1 MFFRQIF
8 DVSVAGPLNVRSVK
22 SKKYILTLQILS
34 VATLLL
40 MLGMQIY
47 TIRNHY
53 LLLASDSFR
62 YNDLAWNAYNTGNWY
77 PSEINLCDSYIFG
90 NGLVNLFIVLIKLT
104 GSIEII
110 KYINIVFTYVILF
123 SCVYIIRKIFG
134 KTETEYWFIT
144 LYCLFGTFWGEVL
157 QPRTELPFMALAF
170 AALALLMSGKAVA
183 CAAAGVLLALA
194 NWTRPLGSVFFITGI
209 WLLVNQRAKLKKYLC
224 FVLCAAATVG
234 VIGSAAYIQSGR
246 FVYQA
251 TTGGYNLIM
260 GANDLADGT
269 SNYDVFNKKGA
280 SGYLSYD
287 EKTAMTYEE
296 QAGFY
301 KSAALDWIKKN
312 PGKYLALMPKKLFT
326 TLYSEGYS
334 LGTYY
339 DDASKGSGSAFYK
352 ELFARLTGQSDEK
365 ISSADIIVIWTQ
377 GIYMITLAAAFVCV
391 IHLLVRRRIAVLM
404 PFVFAVAGTVG
415 VTMLLVGGPRYHFP
429 VLPLFIMAAA
439 ILFQSISC
447 SLSERKNRQNL

>member
-8 DVSVAGPLNVRSVK
+8 DVSVAEPLNVHSVRNK
-22 SKKYILTLQILS
+22 RYILTLQILS
-34 VATLLL
+34 VAALLL

-47 TIRNHY
+47 TIMTHS
-53 LLLASDSFR
+53 LLLASDSLR
-62 YNDLAWNAYNTGNWY
+62 YNDLAWNAYNAGTWY
-77 PSEINLCDSYIFG
+77 PSELNLRDSYIFG

-104 GSIEII
+104 GSIEAI
-110 KYINIVFTYVILF
+110 KYINLVFTYVILF
-123 SCVYIIRKIFG
+123 ACVYIIRKIFG

-157 QPRTELPFMALAF
+157 QPRTELMFMALAF
-170 AALALLMSGKAVA
+170 TALALLMSGKAVA
-183 CAAAGVLLALA
+183 CAVAGVLLALA

-209 WLLVNQRAKLKKYLC
+209 WLLINQRAKLKKYLC

-234 VIGSAAYIQSGR
+234 VIGSVAYAQSGR

-269 SNYDVFNKKGA
+269 SNYDVFNKAGQ
-280 SGYLSYD
+280 SGYLPFD
-287 EKTAMTYEE
+287 ERTAMTYEE
-296 QAGFY
+296 QDSLY
-301 KSAALDWIKKN
+301 KSAAFDWIKKN
-312 PGKYLALMPKKLFT
+312 PGKYIALMPKKLFT

-339 DDASKGSGSAFYK
+339 DDAAAGSGSAFYK
-352 ELFARLTGQSDEK
+352 GLFARLTGQSDEK
-365 ISSADIIVIWTQ
+365 ISSADIIVLWTQ
-377 GIYMITLAAAFVCV
+377 GIYTVTLFAAFACV
-391 IHLLVRRRIAVLM
+391 IYLIVKRRIAALM
-404 PFVFAVAGTVG
+404 PFVFAVAGTIG
-415 VTMLLVGGPRYHFP
+415 VTLLLVGGPRYHFP

-439 ILFQSISC
+439 ILFRSISC
-447 SLSERKNRQNL
+447 SLSERKNR

>member
-8 DVSVAGPLNVRSVK
+8 DISVAEPLNVRSVK
-22 SKKYILTLQILS
+22 SKKYRIALQILS
-34 VATLLL
+34 VAAMLL

-47 TIRNHY
+47 TVRNHY

-62 YNDLAWNAYNTGNWY
+62 YNDLAWNAYKAGTWY

-123 SCVYIIRKIFG
+123 SCVYIIRKILG

-170 AALALLMSGKAVA
+170 TSLALIMSGKAVA
-183 CAAAGVLLALA
+183 CAAAGVLLVLA
-194 NWTRPLGSVFFITGI
+194 NWTRPLGSVFFVTTI
-209 WLLVNQRAKLKKYLC
+209 WLLINQRARLKKYLC

-234 VIGSAAYIQSGR
+234 VIGCAAYIQSGR

-269 SNYDVFNKKGA
+269 SNYDVFNKEGQA
-280 SGYLSYD
+280 GYLTYD
-287 EKTAMTYEE
+287 EKTTMTYEE
-296 QAGFY
+296 QDSFY
-301 KSAALDWIKKN
+301 KSAAFDWIKKN

-339 DDASKGSGSAFYK
+339 DDVSQGSGSAFYK
-352 ELFARLTGQSDEK
+352 GLFARLTGQSDEK
-365 ISSADIIVIWTQ
+365 ISSADIIVLWTQ
-377 GIYMITLAAAFVCV
+377 GIYMITLVSAFACV
-391 IHLLVRRRIAVLM
+391 IYLIVKRRIATLM

-415 VTMLLVGGPRYHFP
+415 VTMLLVGGSRYHFP

-439 ILFQSISC
+439 ILFQSVSC
-447 SLSERKNRQNL
+447 SISERKSRRNL